1 MTVKTATI
9 NPQILL
15 VTGGCGFIGSH
26 FVLRQISAGKVVI
39 NLDKLTY
46 AANLANVASV
56 ANHPN
61 YHFVQG
67 DINDSQ
73 LVQQILNQY
82 RVEAVVN
89 FAAESHVDNSIA
101 RPEEFIITNI
111 NGTYQMLMASLKYY
125 QNLDLAMKENFRFLH
140 ISTDEVF
147 GSLNIGEP
155 AFTKNHRY
163 QPNSPYSASKA
174 SSDHLVRAW
183 QETFKLPTII
193 TNCSN
198 NYGANQHQEK
208 LIPKI
213 IEACRHNLPI
223 PIYGNGGNIRDWIF
237 VEDHCHGIELALAK
251 GEIGGTYL
259 FGGENE
265 LTNLEVANIICDIF
279 NQLQPLA
286 NGKSHKEKITFV
298 ADRQGHDLR
307 YAIDNRLA
315 YAELGFLPSRSF
327 ADNLQAMIKA
337 ILG

>member
-1 MTVKTATI
+1 MTI

-67 DINDSQ
+67 DINDCE
-73 LVQQILNQY
+73 LAQQILNQY

-125 QNLDLAMKENFRFLH
+125 QHLDLAMKENFRFLH

-147 GSLNIGEP
+147 GSLQPNEP
-155 AFTKNHRY
+155 AFTANNRY

-183 QETFKLPTII
+183 HETFKLPTII

-198 NYGANQHQEK
+198 NYGANQHKEK

-213 IEACRHNLPI
+213 IEACQHNLPI
-223 PIYGNGGNIRDWIF
+223 PIYGKGDNIRDWIF

-251 GEIGGTYL
+251 GKIGGTYL

-265 LTNLEVANIICDIF
+265 LTNLAVATTICDIF
-279 NQLQPLA
+279 NQLAPKASNYREQI
-286 NGKSHKEKITFV
+286 NFV
-298 ADRQGHDLR
+298 ADRLGHDFR
-307 YAIDNRLA
+307 YAIDNSQSQQ
-315 YAELGFLPSRSF
+315 ELGFRPSNSF
-327 ADNLQAMIKA
+327 ATNIKAMIKA